1 MTAISGERARVRN
14 RLCLAVVVL
23 CALSAAPAW
32 AHTERAGYWPDPRPD
47 CSIKPCAGGLVP
59 NVRSLSSALTRT
71 PGTTVRVVCQP
82 DSLRLLGGSI
92 ARAVRSGY
100 EVRPTEHRGFKVAS
114 GRALMRIGR
123 LLMKRCRYR
132 EIQPAITAS
141 ANNDRVV
148 ILPGLYTEP
157 TARSKPTHD
166 PACDRY
172 KNSVGAYS
180 YVGELRCPNDA
191 NLIAVMGRAPGSG
204 VDPDPPLEDRHGIP
218 NVGPCIRCNLQV
230 EGAGVSADDVV
241 IEAGDPRAG
250 NGGPSGV
257 GHKKDVGVKVDRADG
272 FVLRN
277 VTVRHAREHGI
288 YAIET
293 DGYLLDSFKAFY
305 ADAYGVLTFVEDH
318 GRIQSCDVAGSGDSG
333 IYPGAGAKTN
343 AGRDTRYYPQARYS
357 QEIRQCD
364 SHHNT
369 GGYSGTDG
377 AAVHVHHN
385 NFYDNALGFTT
396 DVFTAPG
403 HPGFPQQG
411 DLIENNNFYSNNF
424 NPYVDGSDVPPYISA
439 PVGTGLWIAG
449 GNDNVL
455 RNNRFW
461 DNRRRGVMLFSSP
474 DAAVCGPAIGSP
486 VTGCDPSKVSTSYG
500 NRFYANTM
508 GIAPN
513 GAVKPNGTDFW
524 WDAFPGNTGNC
535 WYANVAAPGRGIST
549 SPSPLPDCKG
559 GTDPASSTGTGDAAN
574 QGELVACLAGFS
586 VSGYPR
592 GNQTICSW
600 TETPLAPSAR
610 AAARAGASA
619 LRARQRRAYVDHC
632 RAVAWT
638 HACAPVVPFGARAS
652 AAPLALPRFA
662 LSPPPQLL
670 GLYKCADWRR
680 ATSAGRLVLVQRLR
694 AWTGG
699 PVEGDRLVGYGT
711 VLPDGQ
717 AAAMFDERCRPGWA
731 RGLSLYKQ
739 YGFAAGFAGIAP

>member
-1 MTAISGERARVRN
+1 
-14 RLCLAVVVL
+14 VL
-23 CALSAAPAW
+23 CAFSAAPAW
-32 AHTERAGYWPDPRPD
+32 GHTERPGYWPDPRPD
-47 CSIKPCAGGLVP
+47 CSIKPCAGGEVP
-59 NVRSLSSALTRT
+59 TVRSLSSALTRKR
-71 PGTTVRVVCQP
+71 GTTVRVVCQR
-82 DSLRLLGGSI
+82 DSVRLLQRSI
-92 ARAVRSGY
+92 ARAVSRGY
-100 EVRPTEHRGFKVAS
+100 DVRPSDHRTYSAQA
-114 GRALMRIGR
+114 GRALLRVDR
-123 LLMKRCRYR
+123 ALMKRCRYR
-132 EIQPAITAS
+132 EIQPAVTES
-141 ANNDRVV
+141 HNNDRVV

-157 TARSKPTHD
+157 TARAKPTND
-166 PACDRY
+166 PACAKY
-172 KNSVGAYS
+172 KNSIGAYS
-180 YVGELRCPNDA
+180 YLGETRCPNDA
-191 NLIAVMGRAPGSG
+191 NLIAVMGRAPGTG
-204 VDPDPPLEDRHGIP
+204 TDPDPPLEDRHGIP
-218 NVGPCIRCNLQV
+218 NVGRCIRCNLQV

-241 IEAGDPRAG
+241 IEAGDPAAG

-277 VTVRHAREHGI
+277 VTVRHSREHGI
-288 YAIET
+288 YAIES
-293 DGYLLDSFKAFY
+293 DGYLLDRFKAFY

-318 GRIQSCDVAGSGDSG
+318 GRIQDCDVAGSGDSG

-357 QEIRQCD
+357 QEIRRCD
-364 SHHNT
+364 SHHST

-424 NPYVDGSDVPPYISA
+424 NPYLDGSDVPPYISA

-486 VTGCDPSKVSTSYG
+486 VTGCDPSKISTSYG

-508 GIAPN
+508 GVAPN

-524 WDAFPGNTGNC
+524 WDAYPGNTGNC
-535 WYANVAAPGRGIST
+535 WYANVAAPGRAVST
-549 SPSPLPDCKG
+549 SPSPLPDCNG
-559 GTDPASSTGTGDAAN
+559 GRDPSSSMGTGDPAN
-574 QGELVACLAGFS
+574 EGELVACLAGFS

-600 TETPLAPSAR
+600 TQTPAAPGAG
-610 AAARAGASA
+610 AARAGASA
-619 LRARQRRAYVDHC
+619 LRARQRRAYVDQC
-632 RAVAWT
+632 RQAAWT
-638 HACAPVVPFGARAS
+638 PACAPVVADRARAA
-652 AAPLALPRFA
+652 AAPAALPRFA
-662 LSPPPQLL
+662 LAPPPQRL
-670 GLYKCADWRR
+670 GLYRCVDWRR
-680 ATSAGRLVLVQRLR
+680 ATPAARLLLVQRLR
-694 AWTGG
+694 GWTGG
-699 PVEGDRLVGYGT
+699 PIEGDRLVGYGT
-711 VLPDGQ
+711 VLPDAQ
-717 AAAMFDERCRPGWA
+717 ATAMFDERCRPSWA
-731 RGLSLYKQ
+731 SSLALYKQ
-739 YGFAAGFAGIAP
+739 YGYAAGFAGIAP